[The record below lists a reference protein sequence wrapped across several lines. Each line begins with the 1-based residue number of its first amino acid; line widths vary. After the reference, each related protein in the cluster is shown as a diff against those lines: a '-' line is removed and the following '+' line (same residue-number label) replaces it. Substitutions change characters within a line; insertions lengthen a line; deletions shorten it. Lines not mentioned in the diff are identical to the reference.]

1 MPTRKSGA
9 RKTSKRLKI
18 LMVAP
23 SLSGSAY
30 MIPYIYA
37 KILMKKYDVKI
48 IGAAFGKKM
57 FIEDRSMDV
66 ENLEPHIKSPVQVG
80 MMNTIPINFAR
91 LLKNDFD
98 IIHCFKLLP
107 HTIPVCSL
115 AKKILKKPLV
125 LTIDDYD
132 KASPENIVKRGIL
145 EVSEK
150 FYRSADAVTVP
161 SEGLRKIYGGTVIYP
176 PIDID
181 VQSPRKSSAEKLRKM
196 LGLQGKIVVTYIGT
210 LYKTKG
216 VDVLIEAVKRT
227 GRDDI
232 KLVLF
237 EFGKETETYK
247 RMSGPE
253 TVWVKKKTGEK
264 SLDYTMMS
272 DIYAIPTKDTR
283 YTRVQTP
290 AKIFEAMSMGRA
302 IVASDISEIPKI
314 LDYGRAGVLTKPGD
328 AESLK
333 DAILRLAADK
343 KMRLRLGARAKRIY
357 NKRCHYRKQGEKLLR
372 VYESL
377 ERKMGRAKPR

>member
-1 MPTRKSGA
+1 MSRSKTRSPGR
-9 RKTSKRLKI
+9 RKRI

-57 FIEDRSMDV
+57 FIEDKRMDV
-66 ENLEPHIKSPVQVG
+66 ENLEPHIRKPVQVG
-80 MMNTIPINFAR
+80 MINTVPINLAR
-91 LLKNDFD
+91 LMRNDFD

-107 HTIPVCSL
+107 HTIPVCSI
-115 AKKILKKPLV
+115 AKSILRKPLV
-125 LTIDDYD
+125 LTIDDFD
-132 KASPENIVKRGIL
+132 KASPENPVKRGIL
-145 EVSEK
+145 EMSEK

-181 VQSPRKSSAEKLRKM
+181 AQMPKKSSAEKLRKR

-216 VDVLIEAVKRT
+216 IDVLIEAVKRT

-232 KLVLF
+232 RLVLF

-247 RMSGPE
+247 KMSGPE
-253 TVWVKKKTGEK
+253 TIWVKKRTGEK

-272 DIYAIPTKDTR
+272 DIYAIPTRDTR

-328 AESLK
+328 VESLK
-333 DAILRLAADK
+333 DAILRLAGDRK
-343 KMRLRLGARAKRIY
+343 TRLKLGARAKRIY
-357 NKRCHYRKQGEKLLR
+357 KERCHYRKQGEKLLK
-372 VYESL
+372 VYRDL
-377 ERKMGRAKPR
+377 ERKIGRGKR

>member
-1 MPTRKSGA
+1 M
-9 RKTSKRLKI
+9 KI
-18 LMVAP
+18 LMIAP

-37 KILMKKYDVKI
+37 KILMKKHKVKI
-48 IGAAFGKKM
+48 VGPAFGKRI

-66 ENLEPHIKSPVQVG
+66 ENLEPHIKRPVQVG
-80 MMNTIPINFAR
+80 MVNMIPINMMR
-91 LLKNDFD
+91 LMKNDFD
-98 IIHCFKLLP
+98 AIHCFKLLP
-107 HTIPVCSL
+107 HTIPVCAA

-132 KASPENIVKRGIL
+132 KASPENPIKRSFL

-150 FYRSADAVTVP
+150 FYKSADVVTVP
-161 SEGLRKIYGGTVIYP
+161 SDGLRKIYGGTIIYP
-176 PIDID
+176 PIDVD
-181 VQSPRKSSAEKLRKM
+181 KQMPKKSSAARLRKR

-216 VDVLIEAVKRT
+216 IDVLIEAVKRT
-227 GRDDI
+227 RRKDI

-247 RMSGPE
+247 KMSGPE

-264 SLDYTMMS
+264 SLDYTLMS

-290 AKIFEAMSMGRA
+290 AKIFEAMSMGSA
-302 IVASDISEIPKI
+302 IVASNISDIPKF
-314 LDYGRAGVLTKPGD
+314 LDHGKAGVLVKPND
-328 AESLK
+328 VESLK
-333 DAILRLAADK
+333 NAILKLADNRK
-343 KMRLRLGARAKRIY
+343 LRQKLGARARKVY
-357 NKRCHYRKQGEKLLR
+357 NERYHYKKEGEKLMKI
-372 VYESL
+372 YDDL
-377 ERKMGRAKPR
+377 EKKIRRPGLK